1 MPKEKIEMRSGETD
15 KAFTINNE
23 QILKLS
29 KKISKNLKHIGNLD
43 CDLIIS
49 KNKSI
54 FVIDFNCRFGGGYPF
69 THAIGLNFLEYLIND
84 KLNEKNI
91 KLPQKYEEKFI
102 AKGIKVFHE
111 N

>member
-1 MPKEKIEMRSGETD
+1 M
-15 KAFTINNE
+15 
-23 QILKLS
+23 
-29 KKISKNLKHIGNLD
+29 
-43 CDLIIS
+43 IIS

-102 AKGIKVFHE
+102 ATGIKVFHE